1 MRKTTKPYPLQS
13 VVVGWNL
20 QYLGFNLK
28 LIAITAVLPLLCFLG
43 SALAQDRAHSGI
55 QSEFAEFVEP
65 DFPFFT
71 QVVDAR
77 KFGSELPGNNI
88 VPRGIILNLGGG
100 LHGCFDPDL
109 LRLALVWKENEQG
122 EYLTM
127 VGMASGSYRA
137 PSKKAPPGQAH
148 LPQPI
153 GSPVSALGI
162 LPGWFSGEAIFSD
175 PREPAA
181 DAREVGLGP
190 IPEAMGRWQ
199 GIFLSEAGAVLK
211 YQVAGTRVLEFVR
224 GFPIGKEAGVLRA
237 LRIGPHE
244 EEMILLLDEGS
255 KVDASCET
263 GSVVEI
269 EGRLAVRFA
278 AQTREMDHTVVMVP
292 RGLGDK
298 AALAGE
304 LAKPGWAGVEKPAA
318 ARWPEVLTTT
328 GRRSEGGG
336 AYLIDE
342 IALPVPNPWRRNVRL
357 SGLGFFPDGRAALIT
372 FDGDVWIVAGMD
384 DALGEVRWKRFAS
397 GLHEPM
403 GLQVV
408 DDEIYVFDRNG
419 IIHLV
424 DVNGDGEADFYEN
437 FSNVVAQT
445 AETREYAMDLLAK
458 PGGGFYVVK
467 GGQNQGTI
475 GKHNGSIVEVSADGR
490 SFEVIAHGMRQPY
503 GGIDPETGRITA
515 SDQQGNWVPATPIRL
530 IEKGSYH
537 GFIPTA
543 VKNPVQREK
552 ITEPPVWIPHIVNQS
567 GASQVTLRGAKMGP
581 LNDSLLHIGYNRP
594 ELFKVYLDEG
604 GGLPQGAVASAVT
617 GFPCALLKGAVNPVD
632 GQLFTC
638 GFRIFGTAL
647 DQVSGF
653 FRVRY
658 TGGQSH
664 VPRDLRSSSEGVLL
678 AFDFKVDKEIA
689 LNPATYK
696 VERWNYRRT
705 KGYGSGH
712 YKMDGKPGQE
722 TMPVASVYLSKDGRA
737 VFLGIPDMKPV
748 HTMRV
753 IYRLPVDS
761 ELPVVQSA
769 YLTIHEPRRLDLA
782 AAGFGDIDVN
792 LEVDEGASAAAT
804 AAPEPSVEIG
814 KTVAQTIGCIACHT
828 TDGKAAVA
836 TDSSQVVGPTWKGL
850 WGSERK
856 LSDGTVI
863 KKVDEDYLRE
873 SILDPGSRIAEGFEG
888 LGVGMPSYLGVLQ
901 DWQIDS
907 VILYIE
913 KLKD

>member
-1 MRKTTKPYPLQS
+1 MTNQNHS
-13 VVVGWNL
+13 DNL
-20 QYLGFNLK
+20 VDRGLRALGFKRRLVA
-28 LIAITAVLPLLCFLG
+28 LAALLPLIG
-43 SALAQDRAHSGI
+43 SPGGTLAQDRSHSGI
-55 QSEFAEFVEP
+55 KSEFAEFVEP

-77 KFGSELPGNNI
+77 GVGAGFPGNNI
-88 VPRGIILNLGGG
+88 VPRGIILDLGGG

-109 LRLALVWKENEQG
+109 LRMALVWRENGKG

-137 PSKKAPPGQAH
+137 PSKKAPPGQAD
-148 LPQPI
+148 LPKPI

-162 LPGWFSGEAIFSD
+162 LPGWYSGGASFAD

-181 DAREVGLGP
+181 DSREVGLGP

-199 GIFLSEAGAVLK
+199 GILLSEAGAVLK
-211 YQVAGTRVLEFVR
+211 YQVAGTQVREKVR
-224 GFPIGKEAGVLRA
+224 GFPVGKERGVLRA

-244 EEMILLLDEGS
+244 GELVLLLDEGG
-255 KVDASCET
+255 KVDAICET
-263 GSVVEI
+263 ASVVEI

-278 AQTREMDHTVVMVP
+278 AQARETDHAVLMVP

-298 AALAGE
+298 VALRGEQAA
-304 LAKPGWAGVEKPAA
+304 PGWAGAEKPAA
-318 ARWPEVLTTT
+318 ARWPEVVTTVGT
-328 GRRSEGGG
+328 RSQGDE
-336 AYLIDE
+336 AYVIDE
-342 IALPVPNPWRRNVRL
+342 IALPIPNPWKRNVRL
-357 SGLGFFPDGRAALIT
+357 SGIDFFADGRAALIT
-372 FDGDVWIVAGMD
+372 FDGDVWIVSGID
-384 DALGEVRWKRFAS
+384 DTLGEVRWKRFGS

-419 IIHLV
+419 IVRLV
-424 DVNGDGEADFYEN
+424 DRNGDGEADFYEN

-467 GGQNQGTI
+467 GGQNRGTI

-503 GGIDPETGRITA
+503 AGIDPVTGRITA

-537 GFIPTA
+537 GFIPTI

-604 GGLPQGAVASAVT
+604 GDRPQGAVASAVT

-632 GQLFTC
+632 GQLYTC

-647 DQVSGF
+647 DQVSGL

-678 AFDFKVDKEIA
+678 AFDFQVDREIA

-705 KGYGSGH
+705 KSYGSGH
-712 YKMDGKPGQE
+712 YKMDGKPGQD
-722 TMPVASVYLSKDGRA
+722 TMTVASVYLSKDGRS

-748 HTMRV
+748 NTMRV

-769 YLTIHEPRRLDLA
+769 YFTVHEARRLDLA
-782 AAGFGDIDVN
+782 EAGFGDIEVD
-792 LEVDEGASAAAT
+792 LEVSESTAMAAT
-804 AAPEPSVEIG
+804 AAAPEPSAEIG

-850 WGSERK
+850 WGSQRI
-856 LSDGTVI
+856 LSDGTII

-888 LGVGMPSYLGVLQ
+888 LGVGMPSYLGILQ

-907 VILYIE
+907 VILYI
-913 KLKD
+913 KTLKE